1 MFQKMADFLKRKA
14 NTTFTA
20 SETEF
25 LPAALEVIE
34 TPPSPVGRM
43 VLWSIVSLIIIAL
56 TWSIFGYVDE
66 VAVAPGKLIPV
77 GFVKVVQAEDKGVVK
92 AIHIQDGQKVK
103 QGQLLMELDPT
114 FSAADLARV
123 KKEIAYYN
131 LEIDRLLAEKEN
143 RFFSPQLTP
152 DLDLKD
158 VEFQM
163 RLYES
168 RQNEFKAKIATAES
182 NIRQA
187 EANLN
192 IAYANQ
198 LKYESLY
205 DIAKEREE
213 RIQQL
218 VNENAVA
225 LFVLLDYRSKR
236 LELEQNLAAQ
246 LAEIVRNES
255 AISQS
260 REILASIM
268 AERDKD
274 INTKLV
280 EDRKLVSGY
289 SEEIKK
295 AAEKDRLSRI
305 VAPIDGRVTQ
315 LAVHTVGGVV
325 TAAQALLVVVPEDS
339 TLEVEA
345 WAANKDIGFIQH
357 GQRAEV
363 KVETFSFQ
371 KYGTIG
377 AEVIEISPDA
387 IEDKDKGRVYRVVLR
402 LDKDKVLVNDR
413 DVYLGP
419 GMTVSAE
426 IKIKKKRIIEF
437 FLDPFRQYQSEAL
450 RER

>member
-1 MFQKMADFLKRKA
+1 MFQKIMNYLKKKA
-14 NTTFTA
+14 SVTYTA

-25 LPAALEVIE
+25 LPAALEIVE

-43 VLWSIVSLIIIAL
+43 VLWSIIGLLVIGLL
-56 TWSIFGYVDE
+56 WSIFGYVDE

-92 AIHIQDGQKVK
+92 VIHVQDGQKVK

-131 LEIDRLLAEKEN
+131 LEIERLTAEKEDKS
-143 RFFSPQLTP
+143 FSPQLTTE
-152 DLDLKD
+152 LELKD
-158 VEFQM
+158 IDFQL
-163 RLYES
+163 RLYQS
-168 RQNEFKAKIATAES
+168 RQNEFKAKVATAQS

-187 EANLN
+187 EANLQ

-198 LKYESLY
+198 VKYQALY
-205 DIAKEREE
+205 EIAKERED

-225 LFVLLDYRSKR
+225 LFVLLEYRSKR

-246 LAEIVRNES
+246 VAEIARNES
-255 AISQS
+255 AIAQS
-260 REILASIM
+260 REVMASVV
-268 AERDKD
+268 AERDRD

-280 EDRKLVSGY
+280 EDRKLVNGY
-289 SEEIKK
+289 NEDIKK

-315 LAVHTVGGVV
+315 LSVHTIGGVV

-339 TLEVEA
+339 SLEVEA
-345 WAANKDIGFIQH
+345 WVANRDIGFVKPA
-357 GQRAEV
+357 QRAEI
-363 KVETFSFQ
+363 KIETFSFQ

-377 AEVIEISPDA
+377 ADVIEISPDA
-387 IEDKDKGRVYRVVLR
+387 IEDKEKGRVYRVVLK
-402 LDKDKVLVNDR
+402 LDKDKVLVNDKE
-413 DVYLGP
+413 VYLAP
-419 GMTVSAE
+419 GMTASAE
-426 IKIKKKRIIEF
+426 IKIKQKRIIEF

>member
-1 MFQKMADFLKRKA
+1 MFQKIMNYLKEKA
-14 NTTFTA
+14 SVTYTA

-25 LPAALEVIE
+25 LPAALEIVE

-43 VLWSIVSLIIIAL
+43 VLWSIIGLLVIGLL
-56 TWSIFGYVDE
+56 WSIFGYVDE

-92 AIHIQDGQKVK
+92 AIHVQDGQKVK

-131 LEIDRLLAEKEN
+131 LEIERLTAEKEDKS
-143 RFFSPQLTP
+143 FSPQLTTE
-152 DLDLKD
+152 LELKD
-158 VEFQM
+158 IDFQL
-163 RLYES
+163 RLYQS
-168 RQNEFKAKIATAES
+168 RQNEFKAKVATAQS

-187 EANLN
+187 EANLQ

-198 LKYESLY
+198 VKYQALY
-205 DIAKEREE
+205 EIAKERED

-225 LFVLLDYRSKR
+225 LFVLLEYRSKR

-246 LAEIVRNES
+246 VAEIARNES
-255 AISQS
+255 AIAQS
-260 REILASIM
+260 REVMASVV
-268 AERDKD
+268 AERDRD

-280 EDRKLVSGY
+280 EDRKLVNGY
-289 SEEIKK
+289 NEDIKK

-315 LAVHTVGGVV
+315 LSVHTVGGVV

-339 TLEVEA
+339 SLEVEA
-345 WAANKDIGFIQH
+345 WVANRDIGFVKQA
-357 GQRAEV
+357 QRAEI
-363 KVETFSFQ
+363 KIETFSFQ

-377 AEVIEISPDA
+377 ADVAEISPDA
-387 IEDKDKGRVYRVVLR
+387 IEDKEKGRVYRVVLK
-402 LDKDKVLVNDR
+402 LDKDKVLVNDKE
-413 DVYLGP
+413 VYLAP
-419 GMTVSAE
+419 GMTASAE
-426 IKIKKKRIIEF
+426 IKIKQKRIIEF

>member
-1 MFQKMADFLKRKA
+1 MFRKIMKFLKKKA
-14 NTTFTA
+14 NVTYTA

-25 LPAALEVIE
+25 LPAALEIVE
-34 TPPSPVGRM
+34 TPPSPAGRM
-43 VLWSIVSLIIIAL
+43 VLWTIIGLIVIGLL
-56 TWSIFGYVDE
+56 WSIFGHVDE
-66 VAVAPGKLIPV
+66 VAVAPGKLIPI

-92 AIHIQDGQKVK
+92 AIHVQDGQAVK
-103 QGQLLMELDPT
+103 QGQLLLELDPT
-114 FSAADLARV
+114 FSAADLARL

-131 LEIDRLLAEKEN
+131 LEIERLTAEKEDKT
-143 RFFSPQLTP
+143 FSPQLTP
-152 DLDLKD
+152 ELELKD
-158 VEFQM
+158 IDFQL
-163 RLYES
+163 RLYQS
-168 RQNEFKAKIATAES
+168 RQNEFKAKVATAES

-187 EANLN
+187 EANLQ

-198 LKYESLY
+198 VKYEALY
-205 DIAKEREE
+205 EIAKEREE

-225 LFVLLDYRSKR
+225 LFVLLEYRSKR

-246 LAEIVRNES
+246 LAEIARNES
-255 AISQS
+255 AIAQS
-260 REILASIM
+260 REVMASII

-280 EDRKLVSGY
+280 EDQKLVNGY
-289 SEEIKK
+289 NEEIKK

-315 LAVHTVGGVV
+315 LSVHTVGGVV
-325 TAAQALLVVVPEDS
+325 TAAQALLAVVPEDAS
-339 TLEVEA
+339 LEVEA
-345 WAANKDIGFIQH
+345 WVANRDIGFVKP
-357 GQRAEV
+357 GQRAEI
-363 KVETFSFQ
+363 KIETFSFQ

-377 AEVIEISPDA
+377 ADVVEISPDA
-387 IEDKDKGRVYRVVLR
+387 IEDKEKGRVYRVALK
-402 LDKDKVLVNDR
+402 LDKDNVLVNDKE
-413 DVYLGP
+413 VYLAP

-426 IKIKKKRIIEF
+426 IKIKQKRIIEF